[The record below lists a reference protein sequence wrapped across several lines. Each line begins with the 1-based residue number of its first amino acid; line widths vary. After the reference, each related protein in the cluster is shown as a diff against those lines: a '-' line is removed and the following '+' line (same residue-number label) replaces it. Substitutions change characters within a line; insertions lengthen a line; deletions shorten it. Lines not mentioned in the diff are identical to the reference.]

1 MSGWSRNRNFI
12 QEYPYKGV
20 ITRIVEGEGMEEDTE
35 VVIYDG
41 EMDEHM
47 ITPETGSVLQTSSY
61 IISIP
66 LTKNENDEYIIPDKG
81 DCIEIDVYGK
91 KFTLTVDNAEPSQ
104 LGGVSIYATRNSW
117 NKKAAQKEQEVEE
130 ENTEDED

>member
-1 MSGWSRNRNFI
+1 
-12 QEYPYKGV
+12 
-20 ITRIVEGEGMEEDTE
+20 MEEDTE